1 MKQDP
6 AARFFYRLR
15 TYALPTLVITLGLQ
29 FIRAFI
35 PGLAWYLRDTVAVG
49 TLSLIPYAFGTFAL
63 GFLAPLI
70 RRLTGTKAA
79 LWITAGGLA
88 LLRVAEQICG
98 SPGIDLW
105 LNIAGIGLF
114 LNFLPIFIGCTR
126 ESSSNSSER
135 WTHGLILGFAV
146 DTGLRGIFGPRDL
159 STVGG
164 FIPLAIIIIL
174 AGLIIWSLIMEP
186 KPTPG
191 LKGDADAKY
200 SLSLMVIGSYMV
212 LQLLY
217 FQSSGWVEELAGLG
231 FPLGFIIVM
240 LGYLVAARGLELGYA
255 RPRLLHPLLA
265 IGFGILLVAAV
276 FNANQ
281 VAGFAILML
290 LIGQFFLGWGLAG
303 IGLSNDLG
311 IKQGLWRTTLAVTG
325 GMVLFLALAFAYY
338 LALDMALPIPRDSF
352 PAIAAGI
359 LGILITAGS
368 FQNRAKSAASWDH
381 SGSIAAGILVLIPL
395 ACWILWRIPPET
407 SQPNG
412 FPVKVMTYNIH
423 SGYNV
428 DGSQDFEAIARV
440 IEDSGADIIG
450 LQEVSRGRL
459 MDGAVDMTTWLSRR
473 LEMQVLFLGTGEPTW
488 GNALLSRYPII
499 ESGEGNLPDE
509 GSLLKRGYLWAAID
523 VGEDEPL
530 YVIVTHLHHIVED
543 SQVRMVQVPV
553 ILDFWDERDQTI
565 LLGDLNA
572 DPPTAEMKLIAT
584 AGMVDSWTGS
594 GEGDGFTYY
603 ATDPYKRI
611 DYLWISPDLEVLEIE
626 VIQTPASD
634 HLPVVAELD
643 LSN

>member
-1 MKQDP
+1 MKKYP
-6 AARFFYRLR
+6 AAQFLYQIRL
-15 TYALPTLVITLGLQ
+15 YALPALVLTLGLQ
-29 FIRAFI
+29 FIRSFI

-70 RRLTGTKAA
+70 RRITGTKAA

-88 LLRVAEQICG
+88 LLRIAEQICEN
-98 SPGIDLW
+98 PGIDLW

-126 ESSSNSSER
+126 ESSTNSSER
-135 WTHGLILGFAV
+135 WTYGLVLGFAV
-146 DTGLRGIFGPRDL
+146 DTGIRGIFGPRDL

-164 FIPLAIIIIL
+164 FIPLAIIIGL
-174 AGLIIWSLIMEP
+174 AGLIFWSLIMEP
-186 KPTPG
+186 KPIPG
-191 LKGDADAKY
+191 LMCDTAGKY
-200 SLSLMVIGSYMV
+200 SLGLLAIGSYMV

-240 LGYLVAARGLELGYA
+240 LGYLGAARGLGLGYA
-255 RPRLLHPLLA
+255 HPRLLNPLLA
-265 IGFGILLVAAV
+265 IVFGILLVLTV

-303 IGLSNDLG
+303 VGLSNDLG
-311 IKQGLWRTTLAVTG
+311 INRGLWRTTLAVTG

-338 LALDMALPIPRDSF
+338 LALDMTLPIPRDSF

-359 LGILITAGS
+359 IGIMITAGA
-368 FQNRAKSAASWDH
+368 FQNRSRTSTAWDT
-381 SGSIAAGILVLIPL
+381 SGAIAAGILVLIPL
-395 ACWILWRIPPET
+395 VCWILWRNPPEPVK
-407 SQPNG
+407 PNG
-412 FPVKVMTYNIH
+412 FPIKVMTYNIH

-440 IEDSGADIIG
+440 IEESGADIIG

-459 MDGAVDMTTWLSRR
+459 MDGAVDMTGWLSRR
-473 LEMQVLFLGTGEPTW
+473 LGMQVLFLGTEEPIW
-488 GNALLSRYPII
+488 GNALLTRYPII
-499 ESGEGNLPDE
+499 ESGESRLPLE
-509 GSLLKRGYLWAAID
+509 GTTMHRGYLWAKLD
-523 VGEDEPL
+523 VGADKPL
-530 YVIVTHLHHIVED
+530 LVIVTHLHHIVED

-553 ILDFWDERDQTI
+553 ILEFWAEHNQTI
-565 LLGDLNA
+565 LLGDMNA

-584 AGMVDSWTGS
+584 AGMVDSWAES
-594 GEGDGFTYY
+594 GVGDGYTYY
-603 ATDPYKRI
+603 ATDPNKRI
-611 DYLWISPDLEVLEIE
+611 DYLWISPDLEVLEVE

-634 HLPVVAELD
+634 HLPVLGEFKLK
-643 LSN
+643 